1 MSVLLACPS
10 LELGWQTY
18 PYSSKKDTYRY
29 NQNINHN
36 GLKCGT
42 FDFPKVIKKC
52 LVIVDVSLIYVIST
66 SLLSSTSI
74 YWHMHDEI

>member
-10 LELGWQTY
+10 LEFGWQTY

-42 FDFPKVIKKC
+42 FDFPKVIVIKKC
-52 LVIVDVSLIYVIST
+52 LLIVDVSLIYVFFYK
-66 SLLSSTSI
+66 SSMSSI
-74 YWHMHDEI
+74 YWYMMM

>member
-10 LELGWQTY
+10 LEFGWQTY

-42 FDFPKVIKKC
+42 FDFPKVI
-52 LVIVDVSLIYVIST
+52 VIKNV
-66 SLLSSTSI
+66 
-74 YWHMHDEI
+74 